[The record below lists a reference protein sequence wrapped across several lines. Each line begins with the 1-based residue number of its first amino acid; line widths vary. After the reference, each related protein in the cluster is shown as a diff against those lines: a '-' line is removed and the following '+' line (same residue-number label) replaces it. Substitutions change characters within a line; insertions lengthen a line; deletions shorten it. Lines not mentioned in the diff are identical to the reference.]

1 MTVSTRHLDQ
11 DFVSEPSEA
20 SDKLVKIL
28 CELLANG
35 EEREKCLSAQILGKF
50 GTSAAQAAL
59 ASALRDEG
67 EDVRSD
73 AIESL
78 IRADKG
84 LDADVLLWS
93 LLNDPVLEVK
103 LSAIDGLALVGG
115 AVAEEWLTKLVKD
128 RCEDEVAWDGYGAEW
143 DDWLDVQ
150 RKAILALGTL
160 KCEASAAALLEA
172 ARDPFG
178 QEVWPEVTVALSEM
192 GAAGLLELA
201 TLATDASARV
211 REHTARALSTVQDE
225 RVGEILRVLFAD
237 ADPDVRVAAAEVLM
251 ARGEEADLA
260 VLLADSAPQMRRLA
274 LKALGKL
281 SFSKLEKVAFEDEED
296 TLRVMALERMAAGEI
311 AKPEALIERIERSL
325 RSASDVFVAALIPVL
340 AKIEN
345 ETTETLLTEIATHRK
360 EEPVLKAFIVLHG
373 EKPCVEGLAILQ
385 EQVTSAEQEIRLAAL
400 NSLAKLSD
408 GEGDIADN
416 AAVQLV
422 WAVSGKL
429 MPEAHEQDILD
440 SAKEKD
446 PSDLGDNGK
455 GEDKPPR
462 VQIDR
467 EGNVIEPQAAPVEA
481 VAEEEVVVEERSTEE
496 LVASVTAGAEPAV
509 ADEVPDGA
517 IERVEDLP
525 DNVVAFPGSTLG
537 AILNTDEEIEKL
549 AEEPVELG
557 KQDMRFLELANDL
570 IEKKR
575 VVPGRPD
582 DPALDIRLLA
592 LRICGDAKRPELI
605 DALISALSDR
615 QMQVR
620 FAASQSLVHLV
631 DNGLELSEEAI
642 ARILAL
648 PPENDV
654 AVRAMRVELL
664 GTSYNPEAEA
674 VVIAALNDKTD
685 AVSAS
690 ALKILAG
697 KPEANIDVCSYLK
710 STRRGLRVAAMEL
723 VSADADVNALGEI
736 FEAAQMENG
745 VLIPRAA
752 LCLRCY
758 AQESVLGALEQWL
771 DGNLS
776 RKLAALEVFN
786 KYLA

>member
-1 MTVSTRHLDQ
+1 MTVSIRHLDQ
-11 DFVSEPSEA
+11 DFAVEQSEA
-20 SDKLVKIL
+20 TEKLVKIL

-59 ASALRDEG
+59 AEALRDED

-73 AIESL
+73 AVEAL
-78 IRADKG
+78 ISAGKG

-93 LLNDPVLEVK
+93 LQNDPVLEVK
-103 LSAIDGLALVGG
+103 LSAIDGLAIVGG
-115 AVAEEWLTKLVKD
+115 TVAEDWLTKLAKD
-128 RCEDEVAWDGYGAEW
+128 RCEDDVAWDGYGAEW

-150 RKAILALGTL
+150 RKSILALGTL
-160 KCEASAAALLEA
+160 KCEASAATLLEA

-178 QEVWPEVTVALSEM
+178 QEVWPEVTMALSEM
-192 GAAGLLELA
+192 GVAGLLELA
-201 TLATDASARV
+201 SLATDASARV
-211 REHTARALSTVQDE
+211 REHTARALSSAKDE
-225 RVGEILRVLFAD
+225 RIGEILRVLFAD
-237 ADPDVRVAAAEVLM
+237 ADPDVRVAAAEELM

-260 VLLADSAPQMRRLA
+260 VLLADSEPQMRRLA
-274 LKALGKL
+274 LKASGKL
-281 SFSKLEKVAFEDEED
+281 SYARLEKVAFEDEEE
-296 TLRVMALERMAAGEI
+296 TLRIMALGRMASSEI
-311 AKPEALIERIERSL
+311 TKPDALIERIERSL
-325 RSASDVFVAALIPVL
+325 RSASDAFVAALVPVL
-340 AKIEN
+340 AKV
-345 ETTETLLTEIATHRK
+345 ETEAATALLSEIAVHS
-360 EEPVLKAFIVLHG
+360 EEEAVLKAFIVLHG
-373 EKPCVEGLAILQ
+373 EKPSVDGLAVLQ

-400 NSLAKLSD
+400 NSLAKLAE

-429 MPEAHEQDILD
+429 MPEAHDQDILD

-446 PSDLGDNGK
+446 PSDLGSNGK
-455 GEDKPPR
+455 GDGKQSR
-462 VQIDR
+462 IQIDR
-467 EGNVIEPQAAPVEA
+467 EGNVIEPQAPNEVVAKEKV
-481 VAEEEVVVEERSTEE
+481 VAEEPSAEE
-496 LVASVTAGAEPAV
+496 LVAKVTAGADPVV
-509 ADEVPDGA
+509 AEDVPEGA
-517 IERVEDLP
+517 IENVEDLP

-537 AILNTDEEIEKL
+537 AILNTEDEIEKL
-549 AEEPVELG
+549 AEEPVDLG
-557 KQDMRFLELANDL
+557 KKDMHFLELANEL

-605 DALISALSDR
+605 DALVSALSDR

-631 DNGLELSEEAI
+631 ENGLELSEDAI
-642 ARILAL
+642 ERILAL

-664 GTSYNPEAEA
+664 GTSSNPEAEK
-674 VVIAALNDKTD
+674 VVTAALKDKTD

-690 ALKILAG
+690 ALKVLAG
-697 KPEANIDVCSYLK
+697 KPDTNIDVRSYLK
-710 STRRGLRVAAMEL
+710 SPRRRLRVTALDL
-723 VSADADVNALGEI
+723 VSANSDVSNLDEI

-745 VLIPRAA
+745 VLIPGAA
-752 LCLRCY
+752 TCLRCY
-758 AQESVLGALEQWL
+758 AQENVLGAMEQWL
-771 DGNLS
+771 DGGLS
-776 RKLAALEVFN
+776 RKLAALEVLN
-786 KYLA
+786 KYVA

>member
-11 DFVSEPSEA
+11 DFASEPNEA
-20 SDKLVKIL
+20 TDKLVKIL
-28 CELLANG
+28 CELLADG

-50 GTSAAQAAL
+50 GTPAAQAAL
-59 ASALRDEG
+59 ANALRDED

-73 AIESL
+73 AVEAL
-78 IRADKG
+78 IRAGKR

-103 LSAIDGLALVGG
+103 LSVIDGLALVGG
-115 AVAEEWLTKLVKD
+115 AVAEEWLTKLATD
-128 RCEDEVAWDGYGAEW
+128 RCEEEVAWDGYGAEW

-178 QEVWPEVTVALSEM
+178 QEVWPEVALALSEM
-192 GAAGLLELA
+192 GVAGLLELA

-211 REHTARALSTVQDE
+211 REHTARALSSAKDE

-260 VLLADSAPQMRRLA
+260 VLLADSEPQMRRLA
-274 LKALGKL
+274 LKAPGKL
-281 SFSKLEKVAFEDEED
+281 SFSKLEKVAFEDAED
-296 TLRVMALERMAAGEI
+296 TLRVMALERMAAGEVT
-311 AKPEALIERIERSL
+311 KPEALIERIEQSL
-325 RSASDVFVAALIPVL
+325 RSASDVFVAAMIPVL
-340 AKIEN
+340 AKIED
-345 ETTETLLTEIATHRK
+345 EAAETLLTEIATHRK
-360 EEPVLKAFIVLHG
+360 EEAVLKAFIVLHG
-373 EKPCVEGLAILQ
+373 EKPSVEGLVILQ

-429 MPEAHEQDILD
+429 MPEAHEQDLLD

-455 GEDKPPR
+455 GEGKPPR

-467 EGNVIEPQAAPVEA
+467 EGNVIEPQAPVEA
-481 VAEEEVVVEERSTEE
+481 VAEEPSAEE

-517 IERVEDLP
+517 IESVEDLP

-537 AILNTDEEIEKL
+537 AILNTEEDLEKL
-549 AEEPVELG
+549 AEDPVELG
-557 KQDMRFLELANDL
+557 KQDMRFLELANEL

-592 LRICGDAKRPELI
+592 LRICGDATRPELI
-605 DALISALSDR
+605 DALVSALSDR

-631 DNGLELSEEAI
+631 DNGLELSEEAT
-642 ARILAL
+642 AWILAL

-664 GTSYNPEAEA
+664 GTSCNPEAEA

-690 ALKILAG
+690 ALKVLAG
-697 KPEANIDVCSYLK
+697 KPEANIDVRSYLK
-710 STRRGLRVAAMEL
+710 SPRRRLRVAALEL
-723 VSADADVNALGEI
+723 MNGETVSGALDDI

-745 VLIPRAA
+745 VLIPGAA
-752 LCLRCY
+752 TCLRCY
-758 AQESVLGALEQWL
+758 AQENVLGAMEHWLEGSL
-771 DGNLS
+771 P
-776 RKLAALEVFN
+776 RKLAALEVLN
-786 KYLA
+786 KYIA

>member
-1 MTVSTRHLDQ
+1 MTVSTRRLDQ
-11 DFVSEPSEA
+11 EFVIEQTEA
-20 SDKLVKIL
+20 TDKLVKIL

-50 GTSAAQAAL
+50 GNSTAQAAL
-59 ASALRDEG
+59 AEALRDED

-73 AIESL
+73 AVEAL
-78 IRADKG
+78 ISAGKG

-103 LSAIDGLALVGG
+103 LSAIDGLAIVGG
-115 AVAEEWLTKLVKD
+115 TVAEEWLTKLAKD
-128 RCEDEVAWDGYGAEW
+128 RCEDDVAWDGYGAEW

-150 RKAILALGTL
+150 RKSILALGTL
-160 KCEASAAALLEA
+160 KCEASAATLLEA

-178 QEVWPEVTVALSEM
+178 QEVWPEVTVALAEM
-192 GAAGLLELA
+192 GVTGLLEL
-201 TLATDASARV
+201 TGLASDASARV
-211 REHTARALSTVQDE
+211 REHTARALSSAKDE
-225 RVGEILRVLFAD
+225 RVGEILRALFAD

-260 VLLADSAPQMRRLA
+260 VLLADSEPQMRRLA
-274 LKALGKL
+274 LKAPGKI
-281 SFSKLEKVAFEDEED
+281 SYSKLEKVAFEDEEE
-296 TLRVMALERMAAGEI
+296 TLRVMALERMASIEI
-311 AKPEALIERIERSL
+311 TKPDALIERIERSL

-340 AKIEN
+340 AKVEN
-345 ETTETLLTEIATHRK
+345 EAATSLLTEIATHRT
-360 EEPVLKAFIVLHG
+360 EEAVLKAFIVLHG
-373 EKPCVEGLAILQ
+373 EKPSVEGLAVLQ

-400 NSLAKLSD
+400 NSLAKLAE

-416 AAVQLV
+416 ASVQLV

-429 MPEAHEQDILD
+429 MPEAHDQDILD
-440 SAKEKD
+440 TAKEKD
-446 PSDLGDNGK
+446 PSDLGNNGK

-467 EGNVIEPQAAPVEA
+467 EGNVIEPQAP
-481 VAEEEVVVEERSTEE
+481 EEVVAEDEAIADEPAAE
-496 LVASVTAGAEPAV
+496 DLVAKVTSGANEV
-509 ADEVPDGA
+509 VSEEVPEGA
-517 IERVEDLP
+517 IESAEDLP

-537 AILNTDEEIEKL
+537 AILNTEDELEKL

-557 KQDMRFLELANDL
+557 KKDMHFLELANEL

-605 DALISALSDR
+605 DALVSALSDR

-631 DNGLELSEEAI
+631 ENGLELSEDAI
-642 ARILAL
+642 DRILAL

-664 GTSYNPEAEA
+664 GTSAKPEAEK
-674 VVIAALNDKTD
+674 VVTAALKDKTD

-690 ALKILAG
+690 ALKVLAG
-697 KPEANIDVCSYLK
+697 KAEANIDVRSYLP
-710 STRRGLRVAAMEL
+710 SPRRRLRVTALEL
-723 VSADADVNALGEI
+723 VSAEADSSALDDI

-745 VLIPRAA
+745 VLIPGAA
-752 LCLRCY
+752 TCLRCY
-758 AQESVLGALEQWL
+758 SQEKVLGAMEQWL
-771 DGNLS
+771 EGDLS
-776 RKLAALEVFN
+776 RKLAALEVLN
-786 KYLA
+786 KYVA